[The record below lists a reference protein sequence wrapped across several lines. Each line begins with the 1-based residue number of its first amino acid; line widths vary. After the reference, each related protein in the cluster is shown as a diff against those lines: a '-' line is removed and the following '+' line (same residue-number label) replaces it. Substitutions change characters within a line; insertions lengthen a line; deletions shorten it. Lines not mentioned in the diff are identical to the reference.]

1 MHFPIRATAF
11 VVLLASV
18 SANAAA
24 QATPNALHFNV
35 AAGASL
41 PLGTFSDAVDVGY
54 HLTGGIGVRNP
65 TAQLGLR
72 GEVSYNGFSGHNGA
86 VNLHIT
92 GFTANATY
100 DLTQAGS
107 NGSTLYLIGGLGAY
121 NLGGHNGSNTEFGWN
136 AGMGFRWPLSG
147 FAAYVEARYHFV
159 TNSDARFVPISFGL
173 QF

>member
-1 MHFPIRATAF
+1 MHCPIRAATLV
-11 VVLLASV
+11 VVLASL
-18 SANAAA
+18 SAKATA
-24 QATPNALHFNV
+24 QATSNSFHFNV

-41 PLGTFSDAVDVGY
+41 PLGAFSDAVDVGY

-65 TAQLGLR
+65 TAQLGFR

-86 VNLHIT
+86 ANLHIT
-92 GFTANATY
+92 GFTANGSY
-100 DLTQAGS
+100 DLSNAGS

-121 NLGGHNGSNTEFGWN
+121 NLGGDNGSDTEFGWN

-147 FAAYVEARYHFV
+147 FAAYIEARLHFV

-173 QF
+173 LF